1 MAVSTADKRQV
12 VKGLTGDL
20 RKTLPPHDQ
29 RSLLKQ
35 SELLKRMLSPKLG
48 SVPVSGQAAS
58 LATRDMRPE
67 GTNAHVTQ
75 GGVAPNGLG
84 TDP

>member
-1 MAVSTADKRQV
+1 M
-12 VKGLTGDL
+12 TGDL
-20 RKTLPPHDQ
+20 RKTLTPHDQ

-67 GTNAHVTQ
+67 GTNAYVTPSD
-75 GGVAPNGLG
+75 VAPGGLG
-84 TDP
+84 TAP